1 MKAHHPLRLS
11 DRRLEERT
19 AARGQA
25 PQCWMARP
33 DPRTMTP
40 SLHFLSASSIGIS
53 PQLFSMP
60 RSLTE
65 EAWLDHLLHQ
75 WSS

>member
-1 MKAHHPLRLS
+1 
-11 DRRLEERT
+11 
-19 AARGQA
+19 
-25 PQCWMARP
+25 MARP
-33 DPRTMTP
+33 DPRSMTL
-40 SLHFLSASSIGIS
+40 SLHYLSASSIGIS

-65 EAWLDHLLHQ
+65 EAWLTTGLISKLDHLLHQ